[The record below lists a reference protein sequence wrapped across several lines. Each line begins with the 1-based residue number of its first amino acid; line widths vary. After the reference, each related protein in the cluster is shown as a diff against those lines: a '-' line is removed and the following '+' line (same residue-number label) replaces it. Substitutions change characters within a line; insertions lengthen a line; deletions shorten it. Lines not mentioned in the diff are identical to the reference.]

1 MLECRFVLV
10 LLFPHRHLYLGLTF
24 FFFASFRGPGSIAIW
39 TGPSHKYGKC
49 NRLALSDAIRWGPLG
64 RRFRTVERYKSTDNS
79 TLYCNERDIGF
90 STFST

>member
-10 LLFPHRHLYLGLTF
+10 LLFPHRHLYLGLNF

-49 NRLALSDAIRWGPLG
+49 NRLALSDAIRWAPWAADSVPSSGIKVLTIPLCIAM
-64 RRFRTVERYKSTDNS
+64 RE
-79 TLYCNERDIGF
+79 I
-90 STFST
+90 